1 MRPILLKPML
11 GFLFMVLLGLYSV
24 AQEKNEEVKVIITK
38 DVDGESKTFEK
49 SYASEEDMRADEE
62 LDEFMGKDQSFWFSS
77 SEEGRKSI
85 DQMRDEMG
93 KRSFFF
99 ELEEDGKGPNSFR
112 FFADSGAFDFS
123 GLDDLEERLPELMEK
138 LEGLNGMAFSFSDE
152 DGQFQWNSQ
161 GEGSEDIL
169 KRFQQRA
176 EEGDVLSKRMEMIVN
191 KKVKISD
198 DVEEFGKKGQVK
210 TNEKLILEDLSYYP
224 NPTADG
230 NFRLKFKTPTDGEL
244 SVKIYNIDGKEVFH
258 RYFEKFSGL
267 YSERIDLIQQKEGIY
282 LLEITQEGKRLTRK
296 IIID

>member
-1 MRPILLKPML
+1 ML

-24 AQEKNEEVKVIITK
+24 AQEKKEQVKVIITK
-38 DVDGESKTFEK
+38 DVDGEAKTFEK
-49 SYASEEDMRADEE
+49 SYDSEDDMRADKE
-62 LDEFMGKDQSFWFSS
+62 LDEFMGEDQSFWFSS

-85 DQMRDEMG
+85 ELMRDEMG

-99 ELEEDGKGPNSFR
+99 EIDEDGEAPNNYR

-138 LEGLNGMAFSFSDE
+138 LEELNGMAFSFSDE
-152 DGQFQWNSQ
+152 EGQFQWNSQ
-161 GEGSEDIL
+161 SEGSEQIL
-169 KRFQQRA
+169 KRFQQRV
-176 EEGDVLSKRMEMIVN
+176 EEGDNLSKKMELIVI

-210 TNEKLILEDLSYYP
+210 PSEKLILEDLSYYP

-244 SVKIYNIDGKEVFH
+244 SVKIYNIDGKEVFT
-258 RYFEKFSGL
+258 RYFEKYSGV
-267 YSERIDLIQQKEGIY
+267 YSERIDLTQQKEGIY

-296 IIID
+296 IIVD